1 MKDMPLLNDL
11 ELKIRE
17 LITTLD
23 REREK
28 NINSEKFF
36 QESQK
41 LSHIEEKVKNLIN
54 LIDQMENI

>member
-28 NINSEKFF
+28 NVNSEKFV

>member
-11 ELKIRE
+11 EAKIRE
-17 LITTLD
+17 LIGSLD

-28 NINSEKFF
+28 NIKSEKLI
-36 QESQK
+36 QESKK
-41 LSHIEEKVKNLIN
+41 LSNIEKKVKNLIN

>member
-11 ELKIRE
+11 EVKIRE
-17 LITTLD
+17 LIGSLD

-28 NINSEKFF
+28 NIKSEKLI
-36 QESQK
+36 QESKK
-41 LSHIEEKVKNLIN
+41 LSSIKKKVKNLIN

>member
-28 NINSEKFF
+28 NINSEKFV